1 MRGALHCLCA
11 TYGGT
16 TTVKPYNP
24 VLRSMAV
31 FALLGASGPLAAD
44 GHAEPKDAKAHAADN
59 HRDAKKPMPLTPPH
73 KAKVTAHGAKATAH
87 SA

>member
-1 MRGALHCLCA
+1 VIEAGHFLKPMRETRRAPIFFLFTKYLPKRRTLVMRGALHCLCA

-24 VLRSMAV
+24 VLRSMTV

-44 GHAEPKDAKAHAADN
+44 G
-59 HRDAKKPMPLTPPH
+59 
-73 KAKVTAHGAKATAH
+73 
-87 SA
+87 

>member
-1 MRGALHCLCA
+1 MRGALHYPCA
-11 TYGGT
+11 IYGGT
-16 TTVKPYNP
+16 TTVKPHNP

-31 FALLGASGPLAAD
+31 FALLGASGALAAG

-59 HRDAKKPMPLTPPH
+59 HKASKKPMALTPSH
-73 KAKVTAHGAKATAH
+73 KAKVTAHGAKAKAH

>member
-1 MRGALHCLCA
+1 MSGALHCRCA

-16 TTVKPYNP
+16 TTVKSYNP

-31 FALLGASGPLAAD
+31 FALLGASGALAAD
-44 GHAEPKDAKAHAADN
+44 GRAEPKDAKAHAADN
-59 HRDAKKPMPLTPPH
+59 HRASKKSMPLNPPH
-73 KAKVTAHGAKATAH
+73 KAKVTAHGAKAKAQ